1 MFSPQLK
8 IYEENTMEVF
18 VKLMNTLVTKILLKD
33 FTMWLL
39 FLLLFYLF
47 MPEALSQFFIARTPA
62 NFPTWLS
69 LNDIAI
75 LLFSLLSLLVWR
87 SLVAFLKSKL
97 NNEWASKS
105 KAHKQL
111 SALSSL
117 EWSVLM
123 TVALNREV
131 PNNDPRVV
139 LAVEKLLDKKLISL
153 SWVSGVYELNPAIR
167 AAVLERTER
176 NLP

>member
-8 IYEENTMEVF
+8 IYEENTMEVL
-18 VKLMNTLVTKILLKD
+18 KLLNTLVTKILLKD
-33 FTMWLL
+33 FTMWLF

-62 NFPTWLS
+62 YFPSWLS

-75 LLFSLLSLLVWR
+75 LLFSLLSLLIWR

-105 KAHKQL
+105 KAHK
-111 SALSSL
+111 
-117 EWSVLM
+117 
-123 TVALNREV
+123 
-131 PNNDPRVV
+131 
-139 LAVEKLLDKKLISL
+139 
-153 SWVSGVYELNPAIR
+153 
-167 AAVLERTER
+167 
-176 NLP
+176 